1 MHLNTINNYLYC
13 QSLISQQT
21 QVEVGEDVSLWFLC
35 SALVDIRGQYSCVSH
50 TYYKSPIDSYE
61 P

>member
-35 SALVDIRGQYSCVSH
+35 SAGVDIRGQYSCVSH
-50 TYYKSPIDSYE
+50 TYYKKVP
-61 P
+61 